1 MEGKV
6 LDRVRDICTVQVSLS
21 TGKHGSSLEFHFL
34 KKLETGTFLMV
45 EWLRFHAPNS
55 GGPGSIPDL
64 GTRSHMEQLLRPQAT
79 TRESAPCNE
88 RYCIIQGRSHM
99 P

>member
-21 TGKHGSSLEFHFL
+21 MGKYGSSLDCHFL

-55 GGPGSIPDL
+55 GGPGSIPAL
-64 GTRSHMEQLLRPQAT
+64 GTRSHMLQ
-79 TRESAPCNE
+79 
-88 RYCIIQGRSHM
+88 
-99 P
+99 

>member
-64 GTRSHMEQLLRPQAT
+64 GTRSHMPQMRPGTAK
-79 TRESAPCNE
+79 
-88 RYCIIQGRSHM
+88 
-99 P
+99 